1 MLDYLQLYPE
11 TLVLIK
17 RYPKEQR
24 YDLIEAQMEYAC
36 NGKEPDWPEDDTK
49 WLIWEALKLQVD
61 RTVKKVE
68 QNKANGKRNKAN
80 ASDPERNEAKSSE
93 QERNE
98 ANASE
103 TEPTAANR
111 ITTNYELRTMKDIDN
126 DATARARETAFG
138 VVDADP
144 VIITIQRELT
154 GLTVSHYDDLAV
166 FRQDLPDDLIVEAVN
181 EAVAHGVRT
190 WAYVRTILQGYI
202 KEGVKTVGQAKER
215 SERRKQSGK
224 QVGKTVSAQ
233 QYAQRQYSEGELEGR
248 CEDL

>member
-1 MLDYLQLYPE
+1 MEYIALYPE
-11 TLVLIK
+11 TLALVK
-17 RYPKEQR
+17 RYP
-24 YDLIEAQMEYAC
+24 EAQRCRLYEAMAAYAFT
-36 NGKEPDWPEDDTK
+36 GEEPDWPEDALE
-49 WLIWEALKLQVD
+49 WYGWEALKQQVD
-61 RTVKKVE
+61 RARSKSE
-68 QNKANGKRNKAN
+68 QNKANGGKAKRT
-80 ASDPERNEAKSSE
+80 EAK
-93 QERNE
+93 
-98 ANASE
+98 ASE
-103 TEPTAANR
+103 TERTEANQSGSKR
-111 ITTNYELRTMKDIDN
+111 NGANLPKEKENEKEKEIDN

-144 VIITIQRELT
+144 VILTIQRELT

-166 FRQDLPDDLIVEAVN
+166 FRQDLPDDLIIEAVN

-202 KEGVKTVGQAKER
+202 KDGVKTVGQARER
-215 SERRKQSGK
+215 SERRKQSVK

>member
-1 MLDYLQLYPE
+1 MEYIALYPE
-11 TLVLIK
+11 TLALVK
-17 RYPKEQR
+17 RYP
-24 YDLIEAQMEYAC
+24 EAQRCRLYEAMAAYAFT
-36 NGKEPDWPEDDTK
+36 GEEPDWPEDALE
-49 WLIWEALKLQVD
+49 WYGWEALKQQVD
-61 RTVKKVE
+61 RARSKSE
-68 QNKANGKRNKAN
+68 QNKANGGKAKRT
-80 ASDPERNEAKSSE
+80 EAK
-93 QERNE
+93 
-98 ANASE
+98 ASE
-103 TEPTAANR
+103 TERTEANQSGSKR
-111 ITTNYELRTMKDIDN
+111 NGANLPKEKENEKEKEIDN

-166 FRQDLPDDLIVEAVN
+166 FRQDLPDDLIIEAVN

-202 KEGVKTVGQAKER
+202 KDGVKTVGQARER
-215 SERRKQSGK
+215 SERRKQSVK

>member
-1 MLDYLQLYPE
+1 MARPDGFICKDEYLKKLAKLSDQEVGRLFRALMKYHKDGE
-11 TLVLIK
+11 TQELAGRESVAFDFIQADIDSADAAYAEK
-17 RYPKEQR
+17 CATNRKNRTDDGQR
-24 YDLIEAQMEYAC
+24 
-36 NGKEPDWPEDDTK
+36 P
-49 WLIWEALKLQVD
+49 
-61 RTVKKVE
+61 
-68 QNKANGKRNKAN
+68 
-80 ASDPERNEAKSSE
+80 
-93 QERNE
+93 
-98 ANASE
+98 
-103 TEPTAANR
+103 
-111 ITTNYELRTMKDIDN
+111 ITTVNDRQRTSTTDNDRQRPSTNVPNYNSNYNDNKEIDN

-166 FRQDLPDDLIVEAVN
+166 FRQDLPDDLIIEAVN

-202 KEGVKTVGQAKER
+202 KDGVKTVGQAKER

>member
-1 MLDYLQLYPE
+1 MEYIALYPE
-11 TLVLIK
+11 TLALVK
-17 RYPKEQR
+17 RYP
-24 YDLIEAQMEYAC
+24 EAQRCRLYEAMAAYAFT
-36 NGKEPDWPEDDTK
+36 GEEPDWPEDALE
-49 WLIWEALKLQVD
+49 WYGWEALKQQVD
-61 RTVKKVE
+61 RARSKSE
-68 QNKANGKRNKAN
+68 QNKANGGKAKRT
-80 ASDPERNEAKSSE
+80 EAK
-93 QERNE
+93 
-98 ANASE
+98 ASE
-103 TEPTAANR
+103 TERTEANQSGSKR
-111 ITTNYELRTMKDIDN
+111 NGANLPKEKENEKEKEIDN

-166 FRQDLPDDLIVEAVN
+166 FRQDLPDDLIIEAVN

-202 KEGVKTVGQAKER
+202 KDGVKTVGQARER

-233 QYAQRQYSEGELEGR
+233 QYAQRNYSESELEGR

>member
-1 MLDYLQLYPE
+1 MARPEGFICKDEYLKKLAKLSDQEVGRLFRALMKYHKDGE
-11 TLVLIK
+11 TQELAGRESVAFDFIQADIDSADAAYAEK
-17 RYPKEQR
+17 CATNRKNRTDDGQR
-24 YDLIEAQMEYAC
+24 
-36 NGKEPDWPEDDTK
+36 P
-49 WLIWEALKLQVD
+49 
-61 RTVKKVE
+61 
-68 QNKANGKRNKAN
+68 
-80 ASDPERNEAKSSE
+80 
-93 QERNE
+93 
-98 ANASE
+98 
-103 TEPTAANR
+103 
-111 ITTNYELRTMKDIDN
+111 ITTVNDRQRTSTTDNDRQRPSTNAPNYNSNYNDNKEIDN

-202 KEGVKTVGQAKER
+202 KDGVKTVGQAKER

>member
-1 MLDYLQLYPE
+1 MEYIALYPE
-11 TLVLIK
+11 TLALVK
-17 RYPKEQR
+17 RYP
-24 YDLIEAQMEYAC
+24 EAQRCRLYEAMAAYAFT
-36 NGKEPDWPEDDTK
+36 GEEPDWPEDALE
-49 WLIWEALKLQVD
+49 WYGWEALKQQVD
-61 RTVKKVE
+61 RARSKSE
-68 QNKANGKRNKAN
+68 QNKANGGKAKRT
-80 ASDPERNEAKSSE
+80 EAK
-93 QERNE
+93 
-98 ANASE
+98 ASE
-103 TEPTAANR
+103 TERTEANQSGSKR
-111 ITTNYELRTMKDIDN
+111 NGANLPKEKENEKEKEIDN

-202 KEGVKTVGQAKER
+202 KDGVKTVGQARER
-215 SERRKQSGK
+215 SERRKQSVK

>member
-1 MLDYLQLYPE
+1 MARPEGFICKDEYLKKLAKLSDQEVGRLFRALMKYHKDGE
-11 TLVLIK
+11 TQELAGRESVAFDFIQADIDSADAAYAEK
-17 RYPKEQR
+17 CATNRKNRNNDGQRPSTTDNDRQRPSTDAPNYNSNYNDNKE
-24 YDLIEAQMEYAC
+24 
-36 NGKEPDWPEDDTK
+36 
-49 WLIWEALKLQVD
+49 
-61 RTVKKVE
+61 
-68 QNKANGKRNKAN
+68 
-80 ASDPERNEAKSSE
+80 
-93 QERNE
+93 
-98 ANASE
+98 
-103 TEPTAANR
+103 
-111 ITTNYELRTMKDIDN
+111 IDN

-144 VIITIQRELT
+144 VIIAIQRELT

-202 KEGVKTVGQAKER
+202 KDGIKTVGQAKER

-233 QYAQRQYSEGELEGR
+233 QYAQRSYTEGELESR
-248 CEDL
+248 VDDL

>member
-1 MLDYLQLYPE
+1 MAKMTGFIFQDEYLERLAKLSDQELGR
-11 TLVLIK
+11 LVRALAIYHATGEQQELAGRESIAYDFIRVDIDRIDEK
-17 RYPKEQR
+17 YAAKCDTNRNNRQRPSTIVNDRQQSSTIVHKDKDKDKE
-24 YDLIEAQMEYAC
+24 
-36 NGKEPDWPEDDTK
+36 
-49 WLIWEALKLQVD
+49 
-61 RTVKKVE
+61 
-68 QNKANGKRNKAN
+68 
-80 ASDPERNEAKSSE
+80 
-93 QERNE
+93 
-98 ANASE
+98 
-103 TEPTAANR
+103 
-111 ITTNYELRTMKDIDN
+111 KDIDD

-154 GLTVSHYDDLAV
+154 GLTVSHYDDLDA

-202 KEGVKTVGQAKER
+202 KDGIKTVGQAKER

-224 QVGKTVSAQ
+224 QVGKIVSAQ
-233 QYAQRQYSEGELEGR
+233 QYTQRHYSEGELEER

>member
-1 MLDYLQLYPE
+1 MARPEGFICKDEYLKKLAKLSDQEVGRLFRALMKYHKDGE
-11 TLVLIK
+11 TQELAGRESVAFDFIQADIDSADAAYAEK
-17 RYPKEQR
+17 CATNRKNRTDDGQR
-24 YDLIEAQMEYAC
+24 
-36 NGKEPDWPEDDTK
+36 P
-49 WLIWEALKLQVD
+49 
-61 RTVKKVE
+61 
-68 QNKANGKRNKAN
+68 
-80 ASDPERNEAKSSE
+80 
-93 QERNE
+93 
-98 ANASE
+98 
-103 TEPTAANR
+103 
-111 ITTNYELRTMKDIDN
+111 ITTVNDRQRTSTTDNDRQRPSTNAPNYNSNYNDNKEIDN

-144 VIITIQRELT
+144 VILAIQRELT

-202 KEGVKTVGQAKER
+202 KDGVKTVGQAKER